1 MSSLV
6 VLSWYF
12 MELFWVPCGCGHDLG
27 SSNVVPLTLTI
38 RVCICSPSGTPVVLV
53 VMAQEGL

>member
-1 MSSLV
+1 MSSFLV
-6 VLSWYF
+6 PSVFF

-38 RVCICSPSGTPVVLV
+38 RVCMCSPSGTP
-53 VMAQEGL
+53 